1 MNSSIIQWKP
11 PYSSLNSD
19 SIRVDPHITHYTVYI
34 TDNYT
39 GNIVKENVTET
50 QFSPNIQQDNDL
62 CPMCQ
67 VSAWNSGGEGEV
79 SEPAQDNTPR
89 GKQAKDVLDLPT
101 SFTVAIDTQTKNFL
115 TGLLHYISFVLFC
128 ISISVP
134 RNVIVGSITVRGT
147 VIPNVVHIC
156 INNVSSRTLY
166 TSSCYMAPQPDPYVF
181 YRWM

>member
-1 MNSSIIQWKP
+1 M
-11 PYSSLNSD
+11 
-19 SIRVDPHITHYTVYI
+19 DPHITHYTVYI

-39 GNIVKENVTET
+39 GNIIVKENVTET
-50 QFSPNIQQDNDL
+50 QLTPNIQQDDVL

-79 SEPAQDNTPR
+79 SEPAQDNIPR

-134 RNVIVGSITVRGT
+134 RNVTAESITVRG
-147 VIPNVVHIC
+147 IPNVVHIY
-156 INNVSSRTLY
+156 INNVSS
-166 TSSCYMAPQPDPYVF
+166 
-181 YRWM
+181 